1 MNDKEIPL
9 KEGNQT
15 DIKGYQPNQGHL
27 NPQDPPGGGTAEP
40 SVLNTQITSDSIV
53 QRNQEKK

>member
-1 MNDKEIPL
+1 MNDKKIPL
-9 KEGNQT
+9 NEGYQPE
-15 DIKGYQPNQGHL
+15 DKGYQPNQGNL

-40 SVLNTQITSDSIV
+40 PVLSPQIARDSLT